1 MVRVDAEV
9 LDFRLNEARDRAVIT
24 LEKGN
29 VAVSAEMKR
38 LELGNLL
45 IRAHAAYL
53 AMNGEV
59 PP

>member
-29 VAVSAEMKR
+29 VAVSAEMTR
-38 LELGNLL
+38 LELGKLL

-53 AMNGEV
+53 AMTGEV
-59 PP
+59 ST